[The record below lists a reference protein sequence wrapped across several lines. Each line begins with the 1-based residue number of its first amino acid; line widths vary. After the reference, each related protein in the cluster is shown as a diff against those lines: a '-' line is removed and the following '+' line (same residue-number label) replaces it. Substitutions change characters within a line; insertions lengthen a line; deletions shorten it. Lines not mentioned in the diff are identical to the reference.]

1 MPAKWAFPFIS
12 SRAVAVSVWRAK
24 FVLIGSAALL
34 QLKQGVAQDKIK
46 GVIKL
51 HACYFDESECTMV
64 ELAG

>member
-1 MPAKWAFPFIS
+1 MLVEWASRFIS

-24 FVLIGSAALL
+24 FILIGSTALL

-46 GVIKL
+46 GIIKP

>member
-1 MPAKWAFPFIS
+1 MLAKWASRFIS

-24 FVLIGSAALL
+24 FILIESTALL
-34 QLKQGVAQDKIK
+34 QLKQGVAQDKIT
-46 GVIKL
+46 GIIKP